1 MIPLKNQ
8 YLHIQ
13 WNDEKQDIEN
23 VKQDIGPTKQD
34 IELSDELSAKTKKNI
49 IALFERF
56 GFDQYFGRT
65 EVMETLP

>member
-1 MIPLKNQ
+1 MSPLKNQ

-13 WNDEKQDIEN
+13 WNDEKQDIEL
-23 VKQDIGPTKQD
+23 P
-34 IELSDELSAKTKKNI
+34 DELSAKAKKNI

-56 GFDQYFGRT
+56 GFDQYFGRP